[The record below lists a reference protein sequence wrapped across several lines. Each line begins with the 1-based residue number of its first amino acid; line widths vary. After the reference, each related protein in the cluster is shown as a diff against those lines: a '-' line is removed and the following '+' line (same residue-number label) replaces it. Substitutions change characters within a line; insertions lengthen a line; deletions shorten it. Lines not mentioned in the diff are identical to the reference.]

1 MGWSILNRRLL
12 IMFCIQNSLNVCRCI
27 LIIHWKQR
35 CFPLLMGWSLQRS
48 INFLSDLP
56 ELIHVDLNAANY
68 PSSLRMYLFAL
79 FFLLNRDNVFPSN
92 ATSWNWLFDSRAQQ
106 HCFPFFFCNS
116 HDEDSSLIPCF
127 WTWTKRTE
135 FNLAVSCDVQAVVT
149 FSPIG
154 SMYCI
159 FTYIWLIFMVPVGK
173 YTIHGSYGSD
183 NHITV
188 VGH

>member
-12 IMFCIQNSLNVCRCI
+12 IMFRIQNSLNVCRCI

-79 FFLLNRDNVFPSN
+79 FFLLNRDNGKSEFFPAMLPVEIDCLTHGRSSTAFLSFFAIAMMRIPVWFHVFGHEQKNRIQLRSFLWCSGN
-92 ATSWNWLFDSRAQQ
+92 CEIF
-106 HCFPFFFCNS
+106 S
-116 HDEDSSLIPCF
+116 HRIHVLYFYLHLIDF
-127 WTWTKRTE
+127 
-135 FNLAVSCDVQAVVT
+135 
-149 FSPIG
+149 
-154 SMYCI
+154 
-159 FTYIWLIFMVPVGK
+159 
-173 YTIHGSYGSD
+173 YG
-183 NHITV
+183 TCR
-188 VGH
+188 